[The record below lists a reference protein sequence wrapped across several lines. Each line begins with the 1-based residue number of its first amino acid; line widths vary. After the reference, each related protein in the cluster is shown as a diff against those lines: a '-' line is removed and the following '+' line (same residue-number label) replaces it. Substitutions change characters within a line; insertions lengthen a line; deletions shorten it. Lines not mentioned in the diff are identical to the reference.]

1 VQFNPESFLAG
12 AVMKFDFDP
21 SQSPGVVK
29 MLAVMR
35 AFRESKREPSIA
47 AINAIVRQALTP
59 EEIADLPPAP
69 EVPGEGKL
77 SDDPVIAWSAFL
89 LWASLRGEL

>member
-1 VQFNPESFLAG
+1 
-12 AVMKFDFDP
+12 MKFDFDP

-35 AFRESKREPSIA
+35 AFSEAKRDPSIA
-47 AINAIVRQALTP
+47 AINAIVREALT
-59 EEIADLPPAP
+59 ADELASLPPAP
-69 EVPGEGKL
+69 EIPGEGKI
-77 SDDPVIAWSAFL
+77 SDDPVIAWSGFL

>member
-1 VQFNPESFLAG
+1 
-12 AVMKFDFDP
+12 MKFDFDP
-21 SQSPGVVK
+21 SQSPGVIK

-35 AFRESKREPSIA
+35 ALNESKQEPSIVTICRVA
-47 AINAIVRQALTP
+47 RDALTP
-59 EEIADLPPAP
+59 EEVAGLPPAP

>member
-1 VQFNPESFLAG
+1 
-12 AVMKFDFDP
+12 MKFDFDP
-21 SQSPGVVK
+21 SEVPGVVK

-35 AFRESKREPSIA
+35 AFAEAKRDPSIA
-47 AINAIVRQALTP
+47 AIYAIVRQALTP
-59 EEIADLPPAP
+59 EELADLPPAP
-69 EVPGEGKL
+69 EVPGEGKV

>member
-1 VQFNPESFLAG
+1 
-12 AVMKFDFDP
+12 MKFDFDP

-35 AFRESKREPSIA
+35 AFSESKRDPSLA
-47 AINAIVRQALTP
+47 AISAVVREALTSD
-59 EEIADLPPAP
+59 EISELPAAP
-69 EVPGEGKL
+69 EVPGEGKM
-77 SDDPVIAWSAFL
+77 SEDPVIAWSAFL

>member
-1 VQFNPESFLAG
+1 
-12 AVMKFDFDP
+12 MKFDFDP

-35 AFRESKREPSIA
+35 AFSESQREPSIG
-47 AINAIVRQALTP
+47 AINTIVRQALTP
-59 EEIADLPPAP
+59 EEIAGLPLAP

-89 LWASLRGEL
+89 LWAALRGDL

>member
-1 VQFNPESFLAG
+1 
-12 AVMKFDFDP
+12 MKFDFDP

-29 MLAVMR
+29 MLAVMK
-35 AFRESKREPSIA
+35 AFSESNRDPSMTT
-47 AINAIVRQALTP
+47 INAIVREALS
-59 EEIADLPPAP
+59 ADDLASLPPAP
-69 EVPGEGKL
+69 EVPGEGKI

>member
-1 VQFNPESFLAG
+1 
-12 AVMKFDFDP
+12 MKFDFDP

-35 AFRESKREPSIA
+35 AFSESKRDPSLA
-47 AINAIVRQALTP
+47 AISAIVHEALTSD
-59 EEIADLPPAP
+59 EITRLPPAP
-69 EVPGEGKL
+69 EVPGEGKI
-77 SDDPVIAWSAFL
+77 SNDPVIAWSAFL

>member
-1 VQFNPESFLAG
+1 
-12 AVMKFDFDP
+12 MKFDFDP
-21 SQSPGVVK
+21 SKAPGVVK
-29 MLAVMR
+29 MLAVMK
-35 AFRESKREPSIA
+35 AFSEAKRDPSIS
-47 AINAIVRQALTP
+47 AICTIVREALTP
-59 EEIADLPPAP
+59 EELSTLPPAP